1 MPSAFISDGYCRT
14 DIIPATRRHPQVEIT
29 YRPMLRGERNSHI
42 LRNGKLIDKGG
53 DSVDEASRKTAE
65 ALACRIT
72 DWDITQ
78 DKVVDGETKQVK
90 VEITAA
96 NIGRLEPNL
105 FETIFKCVCGYDDD
119 KIDAEEKTDP
129 YAKADKAE
137 ADAAGN

>member
-1 MPSAFISDGYCRT
+1 MPSAFFNDGYTRV
-14 DIIPATRRHPQVEIT
+14 DKIPATKRHPAVEIT

-53 DSVDEASRKTAE
+53 DAVDEASRKTAE
-65 ALACRIT
+65 ALAARLV

-78 DKVVDGETKQVK
+78 ELVVDGETKQVK
-90 VEITAA
+90 VPINAA

-105 FETIFKCVCGYDDD
+105 FETIFRAVCGYDDE
-119 KIDAEEKTDP
+119 KMDAEEKDP

-137 ADAAGN
+137 AEAAGN